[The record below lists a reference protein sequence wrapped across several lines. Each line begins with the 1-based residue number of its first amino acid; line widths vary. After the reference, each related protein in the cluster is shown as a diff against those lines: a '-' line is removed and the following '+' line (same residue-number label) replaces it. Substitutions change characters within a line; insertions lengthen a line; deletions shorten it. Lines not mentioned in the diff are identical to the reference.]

1 MLKKEGEIMN
11 SKKELKDIIIVGF
24 ALFAVFF
31 GAGNIIFP
39 PAIGL
44 ASGSSWTPALI
55 GLIATGILLPVLGII
70 AVSEAGGSFA
80 ELSKPVSSWFYVIF
94 NLAVMIGVGMFA
106 NIPRTAAV
114 AYELGV
120 HPLFPQ
126 IPSLPVIIVYFALAY
141 YFTIDKSSVID
152 KVGKIL
158 TPVMII
164 LLTIIVIKGL
174 ISPVGVPADTGIK
187 NAFSNAFINAYQT
200 GDVLTG
206 LLCGALFI
214 ETIKAKG
221 YTKLKDSK
229 RIAKGASLIAFIGL
243 FIVYGGLLFIGAC
256 VSGTVPQNT
265 DKAVLIT
272 SLVKQL
278 LGNVGIGM
286 LSISVFLAT
295 LTTCI
300 GLTSSLGDFISEVTK
315 GKISYKVCVTVTYV
329 VGIILGNLGVEKII
343 GYAIPIFVAIYPVA
357 IILVFFGLFNK
368 YIPNKGSYRGA
379 VICTLLISMVDAL
392 AMWGLKLPAASALI
406 SKIPLAS
413 AGFAWLI
420 PAIVGF
426 VLGTIIYSMMNK
438 RELQISS

>member
-1 MLKKEGEIMN
+1 MY
-11 SKKELKDIIIVGF
+11 SKKELKDVLIVGF

-44 ASGSSWTPALI
+44 ASGSSWSPALI
-55 GLIATGILLPVLGII
+55 GLIITGILLPVLGII

-80 ELSKPVSSWFYVIF
+80 ELSKPVSSWFYIIF

-126 IPSLPVIIVYFALAY
+126 IPSLPVIVIYFALAY

-164 LLTIIVIKGL
+164 LLTLIVIKGL
-174 ISPVGVPADTGIK
+174 ILPVGVPSDTGIK
-187 NAFSNAFINAYQT
+187 NAFSNAFITAYQT

-206 LLCGALFI
+206 LLCGALFVG
-214 ETIKAKG
+214 TIRSKG
-221 YTKLKDSK
+221 YTDPKDSK
-229 RIAKGASLIAFIGL
+229 RIVKGASLIAFMGL

-256 VSGTVPQNT
+256 ASGTVPLDT
-265 DKAVLIT
+265 DKSVLLT
-272 SLVKQL
+272 GLVKQL
-278 LGNVGIGM
+278 LGNVGIVM
-286 LSISVFLAT
+286 LSVSVFLAT

-315 GKISYKVCVTVTYV
+315 GKISYKACVTVTYI

-392 AMWGLKLPAASALI
+392 AMWGLKMPAVSALI
-406 SKIPLAS
+406 AKIPFAS
-413 AGFAWLI
+413 SGFAWLI

-426 VLGTIIYSMMNK
+426 IFGTIIYKMTYKQDLEIVS
-438 RELQISS
+438 